1 MRKGI
6 MKIIE
11 KGILPFQE
19 KDFFLPIRDKED
31 YVRLIL
37 NSLQYILIGNDIEEV
52 KLDDCN
58 SKMKIVIDRMSRL
71 FFYQEGKYFSVSF
84 PFTLLLDGDNNIIE
98 VSTFTGTIIE
108 SESVSMASSILKD
121 GVFQLNQ
128 SLVDYY
134 IESTNVESI
143 GIDLLE
149 IIFHS
154 EPAYLRYDHDP
165 DRVNAKLHPLNHL
178 DINYS
183 SYGTY
188 KLGLNNLIN
197 ENYFEKVVDT
207 KTNCSYLDD

>member
-71 FFYQEGKYFSVSF
+71 FF
-84 PFTLLLDGDNNIIE
+84 
-98 VSTFTGTIIE
+98 
-108 SESVSMASSILKD
+108 
-121 GVFQLNQ
+121 
-128 SLVDYY
+128 
-134 IESTNVESI
+134 
-143 GIDLLE
+143 ID
-149 IIFHS
+149 F
-154 EPAYLRYDHDP
+154 
-165 DRVNAKLHPLNHL
+165 
-178 DINYS
+178 
-183 SYGTY
+183 
-188 KLGLNNLIN
+188 
-197 ENYFEKVVDT
+197 
-207 KTNCSYLDD
+207 